1 MKMTM
6 EFDLPAEEYDFH
18 NALRANRMH
27 SAIDEVL
34 ERKIRPVLKHGE
46 PSEETRNILEEIRTE
61 LRESLTVVES

>member
-18 NALRANRMH
+18 NALRANKMA

-34 ERKIRPVLKHGE
+34 ERIIRPVLKHGSL
-46 PSEETRNILEEIRTE
+46 SEETVEVLERIRTE